1 MAIRIEKPAF
11 NMREKLTELDS
22 ASIPYERMPKGSI
35 IQVQHKYFRDYSSVG
50 ATSTPTKFFDLNI
63 YPKRKRSKFLVNAI
77 IYYSHGGMGNQ
88 NADGYDIFFFLYN
101 NEQPIH
107 QNTNLTRVMGNSNN
121 GGNNAWYKTD
131 VPISSN
137 DVDHS
142 FNYFAIH
149 ENVQMLDDPQDYEVG
164 EPINYSLRFMCQNTL
179 ILNRSLQSNGQNGG
193 TSSMTI
199 MEVAS

>member
-1 MAIRIEKPAF
+1 MAIRVEKPAF

-35 IQVQHKYFRDYSSVG
+35 IQVQHKYFTSYTSVG
-50 ATSTPTKFFDLNI
+50 QTTTPTKFFDINI

-77 IYYSHGGMGNQ
+77 VYYSHGGMGNQ
-88 NADGYDIFFFLYN
+88 SADAYDIFFFLYS

-107 QNTNLTRVMGNSNN
+107 QNTNLTRSFGTTN
-121 GGNNAWYKTD
+121 NNAWYKTD
-131 VPISSN
+131 VPISDN

-142 FNYFAIH
+142 YNYFAIH

-164 EPINYSLRFMCQNTL
+164 EPINYSLRYMCQNTL
-179 ILNRSLQSNGQNGG
+179 ILNRALHSNGQNGS
-193 TSSMTI
+193 TSSI
-199 MEVAS
+199 SVMEVAS

>member
-1 MAIRIEKPAF
+1 MAIRVEKPAF
-11 NMREKLTELDS
+11 NVREKLTELDS

-35 IQVQHKYFRDYSSVG
+35 IQVQHKYFTGYTSVG
-50 ATSTPTKFFDLNI
+50 QTTTPTKFFDLNI

-77 IYYSHGGMGNQ
+77 IYYSHGGMSSN
-88 NADGYDIFFFLYN
+88 NADGYDYYFYLYN

-107 QNTNLTRVMGNSNN
+107 QNTNLTRDWNSSYSND
-121 GGNNAWYKTD
+121 NAWYKTD
-131 VPISSN
+131 VPMSSTIT
-137 DVDHS
+137 HA

-179 ILNRSLQSNGQNGG
+179 ILNRSLHSNGQNGG

>member
-1 MAIRIEKPAF
+1 MAIRVEKPAF
-11 NMREKLTELDS
+11 NVREKLTELDS
-22 ASIPYERMPKGSI
+22 ASIPYERMPKGSV
-35 IQVQHKYFRDYSSVG
+35 IQVQHKYFTGYTSVG
-50 ATSTPTKFFDLNI
+50 QTTTPTKFFDVNI
-63 YPKRKRSKFLVNAI
+63 YPKRKKSKFLVNAI
-77 IYYSHGGMGNQ
+77 VYYSHGAMGSQ
-88 NADGYDIFFFLYN
+88 NADGYDIFFFLFN

-107 QNTNLTRVMGNSNN
+107 QNTNLTRSFGYSN
-121 GGNNAWYKTD
+121 NNAWYKTD

-179 ILNRSLQSNGQNGG
+179 ILNRALQSNGQNGA
-193 TSSMTI
+193 TSSITV

>member
-1 MAIRIEKPAF
+1 MAIRVEKPAF

-22 ASIPYERMPKGSI
+22 ASISYERMPKGSI
-35 IQVQHKYFRDYSSVG
+35 IQVQHKYFPGYTSVG
-50 ATSTPTKFFDLNI
+50 TNNSPIKFFDLNI

-77 IYYSHGGMGNQ
+77 VYYSHGGMGNQ
-88 NADGYDIFFFLYN
+88 NADGYDYFFFLYN

-107 QNTNLTRVMGNSNN
+107 QNSNLSRAFNGQN
-121 GGNNAWYKTD
+121 GGNAAWYKTD
-131 VPISSN
+131 VPISDN

-142 FNYFAIH
+142 YQYFAIH

-164 EPINYSLRFMCQNTL
+164 EPINYSLRIMCQNTL
-179 ILNRSLQSNGQNGG
+179 TLNRANHSSGSSGG

>member
-1 MAIRIEKPAF
+1 MAIRVEKPAF
-11 NMREKLTELDS
+11 NVREKLTELDS
-22 ASIPYERMPKGSI
+22 ASIPYERMPKGSV
-35 IQVQHKYFRDYSSVG
+35 IQVVHKYFPAYSSVG
-50 ATSTPTKFFDLNI
+50 QTTTPTKFFDLNI

-77 IYYSHGGMGNQ
+77 IYYSHGGIGSQ
-88 NADGYDIFFFLYN
+88 NADGYDYYFYLYS

-107 QNTNLTRVMGNSNN
+107 QNTNLTRDWNSSYSND
-121 GGNNAWYKTD
+121 NAWYKTD

-142 FNYFAIH
+142 FSYFSIH

-179 ILNRSLQSNGQNGG
+179 ILNRSNQSNGQNGG

>member
-1 MAIRIEKPAF
+1 MAIRVEKPAF
-11 NMREKLTELDS
+11 NVREKLTELDS
-22 ASIPYERMPKGSI
+22 ASIPYERLPKGSV
-35 IQVQHKYFRDYSSVG
+35 IQVQHKYFPAYSSVG
-50 ATSTPTKFFDLNI
+50 QTTTPTKFFDLNI

-77 IYYSHGGMGNQ
+77 IYYSHGAMGSQ

-107 QNTNLTRVMGNSNN
+107 QNTNLTRSFGHTN
-121 GGNNAWYKTD
+121 NNAWYKTD

-137 DVDHS
+137 DVDHT
-142 FNYFAIH
+142 FQYFAIH

-179 ILNRSLQSNGQNGG
+179 TLNRSNQSNGQNGG

>member
-1 MAIRIEKPAF
+1 MAIRVEKPAF
-11 NMREKLTELDS
+11 NVREKLTELDS

-35 IQVQHKYFRDYSSVG
+35 IQVQHKYFTGYTSVG
-50 ATSTPTKFFDLNI
+50 QTTTPTKFFDVNI

-77 IYYSHGGMGNQ
+77 IYYSHGGMGQ
-88 NADGYDIFFFLYN
+88 SNADGYDYFFFLYS

-107 QNTNLTRVMGNSNN
+107 QNTNLTRSFGTSN
-121 GGNNAWYKTD
+121 NNAWYKTD
-131 VPISSN
+131 VPMSSTIT
-137 DVDHS
+137 HS
-142 FNYFAIH
+142 FSYFALH

-179 ILNRSLQSNGQNGG
+179 TLNRSNQANGQNGG
-193 TSSMTI
+193 TSSITV

>member
-1 MAIRIEKPAF
+1 MAIRVEKPAF
-11 NMREKLTELDS
+11 NVREKLTELDS
-22 ASIPYERMPKGSI
+22 ASIPYERMPKGSV
-35 IQVQHKYFRDYSSVG
+35 IQVVHKYFPGYSSVG
-50 ATSTPTKFFDLNI
+50 QTNTPTKFFDVNI

-77 IYYSHGGMGNQ
+77 IYYSHGGMSSS
-88 NADGYDIFFFLYN
+88 NADGYDYFFFLYN

-107 QNTNLTRVMGNSNN
+107 QNTNLTRDWNSSYSND
-121 GGNNAWYKTD
+121 NAWYKTD

-164 EPINYSLRFMCQNTL
+164 EPINYSLRYMCQNTL
-179 ILNRSLQSNGQNGG
+179 ILNRSLHSNGQNGG
-193 TSSMTI
+193 TSSITE

>member
-1 MAIRIEKPAF
+1 MAIRVEKPAF
-11 NMREKLTELDS
+11 NVREKLTELDS
-22 ASIPYERMPKGSI
+22 ASIPYERMPKGSV
-35 IQVQHKYFRDYSSVG
+35 IQVQHKYFTGYTSVG
-50 ATSTPTKFFDLNI
+50 QTTTPTKFFDVNI
-63 YPKRKRSKFLVNAI
+63 YPKRKKSKFLVNAI
-77 IYYSHGGMGNQ
+77 VYYSHGAMGSQ
-88 NADGYDIFFFLYN
+88 NADGYDIFFFLFN

-107 QNTNLTRVMGNSNN
+107 QNTNLTRSFGYSN
-121 GGNNAWYKTD
+121 NNAWYKTD

-179 ILNRSLQSNGQNGG
+179 TLNRANHNSGSSGG
-193 TSSMTI
+193 TSSITV
-199 MEVAS
+199 MEIAS

>member
-1 MAIRIEKPAF
+1 MAIRVEKPAF
-11 NMREKLTELDS
+11 NVREKLTELDS
-22 ASIPYERMPKGSI
+22 ASIPYERMPKGSV
-35 IQVQHKYFRDYSSVG
+35 IQVQHKYFTGYSSVG
-50 ATSTPTKFFDLNI
+50 QTTTPTKFFDLNI

-77 IYYSHGGMGNQ
+77 IYYSHGGIGSQ
-88 NADGYDIFFFLYN
+88 NSDGYDYFFFLYN

-107 QNTNLTRVMGNSNN
+107 QNTNLTRSFGSNN

-137 DVDHS
+137 DVDHD

-164 EPINYSLRFMCQNTL
+164 EPINYSLRYMCQNTL
-179 ILNRSLQSNGQNGG
+179 ILNRSLHSAGANGG

>member
-1 MAIRIEKPAF
+1 MAIRVEKPAF
-11 NMREKLTELDS
+11 NVREKLTELDS
-22 ASIPYERMPKGSI
+22 ASIPYERMPKGSV
-35 IQVQHKYFRDYSSVG
+35 IQVQHKYFTSYTSVG
-50 ATSTPTKFFDLNI
+50 QTTTPTKFFDLNI

-77 IYYSHGGMGNQ
+77 VYYSHGGMGNQ
-88 NADGYDIFFFLYN
+88 NADGYDIYFYLYN

-107 QNTNLTRVMGNSNN
+107 QNTNLTRDWNNSYSND
-121 GGNNAWYKTD
+121 NAWYKTD

-179 ILNRSLQSNGQNGG
+179 ILNRALQSNGQNGA
-193 TSSMTI
+193 TSSMTV

>member
-1 MAIRIEKPAF
+1 
-11 NMREKLTELDS
+11 
-22 ASIPYERMPKGSI
+22 
-35 IQVQHKYFRDYSSVG
+35 
-50 ATSTPTKFFDLNI
+50 
-63 YPKRKRSKFLVNAI
+63 
-77 IYYSHGGMGNQ
+77 MGNQ
-88 NADGYDIFFFLYN
+88 NADGYDYYFYLYS

-107 QNTNLTRVMGNSNN
+107 QNTSLTRDWNSSYSND
-121 GGNNAWYKTD
+121 NAWYKTD

-164 EPINYSLRFMCQNTL
+164 EPINYSLRYMCQNTL
-179 ILNRSLQSNGQNGG
+179 ILNRALQSNGQNGG
-193 TSSMTI
+193 TSSMTV

>member
-1 MAIRIEKPAF
+1 MAIRVEKPAF
-11 NMREKLTELDS
+11 NVREKLTELDS

-35 IQVQHKYFRDYSSVG
+35 IQVQHKYFTGYTSVG
-50 ATSTPTKFFDLNI
+50 QTTTPTKFFDVNI

-77 IYYSHGGMGNQ
+77 IYYSHGAMGSSNS
-88 NADGYDIFFFLYN
+88 DGYDYFFFLYN
-101 NEQPIH
+101 NEQPNH
-107 QNTNLTRVMGNSNN
+107 QNTNLTRSFGTSN
-121 GGNNAWYKTD
+121 NNAWYKTD
-131 VPISSN
+131 VPMSSTIT
-137 DVDHS
+137 HA

-179 ILNRSLQSNGQNGG
+179 TLNRANQSNGDNGG
-193 TSSMTI
+193 TSSITV

>member
-1 MAIRIEKPAF
+1 MAIRVEKPAF
-11 NMREKLTELDS
+11 NVREKLTELDS
-22 ASIPYERMPKGSI
+22 ASIPYERMPKGSV
-35 IQVQHKYFRDYSSVG
+35 IQVQHKYFTGYTSVG
-50 ATSTPTKFFDLNI
+50 QTTTPTKFFDVNI
-63 YPKRKRSKFLVNAI
+63 YPKRKKSKFLVNAI
-77 IYYSHGGMGNQ
+77 VYYSHGAMGSQ
-88 NADGYDIFFFLYN
+88 NADGYDIFFFLFN

-107 QNTNLTRVMGNSNN
+107 QNTNLTRSFGYSN
-121 GGNNAWYKTD
+121 NNAWYKTD

-164 EPINYSLRFMCQNTL
+164 EPINYSLRIMCQTSL
-179 ILNRSLQSNGQNGG
+179 TLNRANHSSGSSGG

>member
-1 MAIRIEKPAF
+1 MAIRVEKPAF
-11 NMREKLTELDS
+11 NVREKLTELDS
-22 ASIPYERMPKGSI
+22 AYIPYERMPKGSVV
-35 IQVQHKYFRDYSSVG
+35 QVVHKYFPDYTSVG
-50 ATSTPTKFFDLNI
+50 TNNSPIKFFDLNI

-77 IYYSHGGMGNQ
+77 VYYSHGGMGVG
-88 NADGYDIFFFLYN
+88 NADPYDYFFFLYN

-107 QNTNLTRVMGNSNN
+107 QNSNLNRAFNGQN

-131 VPISSN
+131 VPISDNGVS
-137 DVDHS
+137 HS
-142 FNYFAIH
+142 YQYFAIH

-164 EPINYSLRFMCQNTL
+164 EPINYSLRIMCQTSL
-179 ILNRSLQSNGQNGG
+179 TLNRANHSSGSSGG

>member
-1 MAIRIEKPAF
+1 MAIRVEKPAF

-35 IQVQHKYFRDYSSVG
+35 IQVQHKYFTSYTSVG
-50 ATSTPTKFFDLNI
+50 QTTTPTKFFDINI

-77 IYYSHGGMGNQ
+77 VYYSHGGMGNQ
-88 NADGYDIFFFLYN
+88 SADAYDIFFFLYS

-107 QNTNLTRVMGNSNN
+107 QNTNLTRSFGTTN
-121 GGNNAWYKTD
+121 NNAWYKTD
-131 VPISSN
+131 VPISDN

-142 FNYFAIH
+142 YNYFAIH

-164 EPINYSLRFMCQNTL
+164 EPINYSLRYMCQNTL
-179 ILNRSLQSNGQNGG
+179 ILNRALISNGQNGS
-193 TSSMTI
+193 TSSI
-199 MEVAS
+199 SVMEVAS

>member
-1 MAIRIEKPAF
+1 MAIRVEKPAF
-11 NMREKLTELDS
+11 NVREKLTELDS
-22 ASIPYERMPKGSI
+22 ASIPYERMPKGSV
-35 IQVQHKYFRDYSSVG
+35 IQVQHKYFPAYTSVG
-50 ATSTPTKFFDLNI
+50 QTNTPTKFFDVNI

-77 IYYSHGGMGNQ
+77 VYYSHGGMGSS
-88 NADGYDIFFFLYN
+88 NADGYDIFFFLFRDN
-101 NEQPIH
+101 SAIH
-107 QNTNLTRVMGNSNN
+107 MNSNLTRSYGTTN
-121 GGNNAWYKTD
+121 NNAWYKTD

-179 ILNRSLQSNGQNGG
+179 TLNRANISNGQNGG
-193 TSSMTI
+193 TSSITV

>member
-1 MAIRIEKPAF
+1 MAIRVEKPAF

-35 IQVQHKYFRDYSSVG
+35 IQVQHKYFPGYTSVG
-50 ATSTPTKFFDLNI
+50 TNNSPIKFFDLNI

-77 IYYSHGGMGNQ
+77 VYYSHGGMGNQ
-88 NADGYDIFFFLYN
+88 NADGYDYFFFLYN

-107 QNTNLTRVMGNSNN
+107 QNSNLSRAFN
-121 GGNNAWYKTD
+121 GQNGDNAAWYKTD
-131 VPISSN
+131 VPISDN

-142 FNYFAIH
+142 YQYFAIH

-164 EPINYSLRFMCQNTL
+164 EPINYSLRIMCQNTL
-179 ILNRSLQSNGQNGG
+179 TLNRANHSSGSSGG

>member
-1 MAIRIEKPAF
+1 MAIRVEKPAF
-11 NMREKLTELDS
+11 NVREKLTELDS
-22 ASIPYERMPKGSI
+22 ASIPYERMPKGSV
-35 IQVQHKYFRDYSSVG
+35 IQVQHKYFPGYSVVG
-50 ATSTPTKFFDLNI
+50 QRTTPTKFFDVNI

-88 NADGYDIFFFLYN
+88 NADGYDYFFFLYN

-107 QNTNLTRVMGNSNN
+107 QNTNLTRSFGHTN
-121 GGNNAWYKTD
+121 NNAWYKTD

-137 DVDHS
+137 DVDHT
-142 FNYFAIH
+142 FQYFAIH

-179 ILNRSLQSNGQNGG
+179 ILNRAVHSSGSSGG
-193 TSSMTI
+193 TSSITV
-199 MEVAS
+199 MEIAS